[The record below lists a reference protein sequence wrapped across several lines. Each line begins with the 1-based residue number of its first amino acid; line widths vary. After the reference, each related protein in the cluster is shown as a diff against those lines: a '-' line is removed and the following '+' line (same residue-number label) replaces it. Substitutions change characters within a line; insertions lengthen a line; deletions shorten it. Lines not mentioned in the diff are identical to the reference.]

1 MKKRTIFAL
10 SGALIGVVLSSG
22 PAAAMWW
29 GADAFTGTVGAV
41 ASPGSPEAVCRYN
54 AGGTLKSITIKA
66 PIVHG
71 SHDQLTTVG
80 WKYEIRRGV
89 PSRRGELIYRSRT
102 WKAQASTTVA
112 SAFDKKT
119 YYILRDQPGT
129 TLYYLRIV
137 ILWYAPGSSTT
148 VEGRGRV
155 GYDDYR
161 LKRPGASR
169 DGLNEACPFDYSYTQ
184 TD

>member
-1 MKKRTIFAL
+1 LKNRTIVAL
-10 SGALIGVVLSSG
+10 AGALIGVVLSSG

-29 GADAFTGTVGAV
+29 GADAFTGKVGAV
-41 ASPGSPEAVCRYN
+41 AGPGSPEAVCRYN
-54 AGGTLKSITIKA
+54 AGGVLKSITVKA

-71 SHDQLTTVG
+71 SHNGLTTVG
-80 WKYEIRRGV
+80 WKYEIRRGT
-89 PSRRGELIYRSRT
+89 PFRRGELIYRSRT
-102 WKAQASTTVA
+102 WQTQASTTVA
-112 SAFDKKT
+112 SAFDKKN

-137 ILWYAPGSSTT
+137 ILWYAPGSTTT

-155 GYDDYR
+155 GYSEYR
-161 LKRPGASR
+161 LTRPGASR
-169 DGLNEACPFDYSYTQ
+169 EGLNQACPFDYSYTA